1 MIGANAN
8 MLAGVS
14 NEEAA
19 YSIVVSYYDC
29 NLFFFVTLNFGVTQ
43 TRIHN
48 RTAYRKLI
56 KSTTKT

>member
-1 MIGANAN
+1 MIGANAD

-14 NEEAA
+14 NKEDVH
-19 YSIVVSYYDC
+19 SIVVSYNDC
-29 NLFFFVTLNFGVTQ
+29 NRFFFVTLNFGVNQ

-48 RTAYRKLI
+48 RIAYRKLI